1 MNNKITKKEQ
11 FGLFLNKHANRITA
25 CMALCMVMTASFCF
39 AGSGA
44 DALWNTIAGLIET
57 WVTRLGGVVFF
68 VGGVLFGLGWK
79 DNDASQKSTGINT
92 MIAGGIIMAV
102 AALTSTFFA

>member
-11 FGLFLNKHANRITA
+11 FGLFLNKNANRIA
-25 CMALCMVMTASFCF
+25 VCMMACMVMSASFCF
-39 AGSGA
+39 AAAGA
-44 DALWNTIAGLIET
+44 DALWNTISTLIQT
-57 WVTRLGGVVFF
+57 WVTRLGAVVFF

-92 MIAGGIIMAV
+92 MIAGGIVMAV
-102 AALTSTFFA
+102 AGFASTFFA